1 MDFVKDQNSKSVI
14 EFKILFHFKQIKNCR
29 CFFLFVF
36 ARYFPNFT
44 MQIVDNILIT
54 LDKGQFLKFCLNA
67 KPKSHIIN
75 GKYICIWKTY
85 LHKIIYLCRTYS
97 IFKVALDYDLN
108 SFFSS
113 NLGSSL
119 KKGYFSF
126 IDLKINTFRLILVPE
141 FT

>member
-1 MDFVKDQNSKSVI
+1 M
-14 EFKILFHFKQIKNCR
+14 H
-29 CFFLFVF
+29 
-36 ARYFPNFT
+36 
-44 MQIVDNILIT
+44 
-54 LDKGQFLKFCLNA
+54 CLNA

-113 NLGSSL
+113 NLNQIQTWVKFEKGLLFVYWFENLHIPSYFGSQIQLKPSL
-119 KKGYFSF
+119 GYYFLIIAFILHINSKFSNQPM
-126 IDLKINTFRLILVPE
+126 LKVINLKNLYFCRFLKAISQNTTVP
-141 FT
+141 F